1 MRTLLAL
8 ALLSATLIG
17 PRLALAETREVVLH
31 VRNMTCSSCPYIVK
45 ERLAGIDGVAAVEVS
60 FEEKTARVIFDD
72 AKVEIGDLTAATAE
86 IGYPSTAR

>member
-45 ERLAGIDGVAAVEVS
+45 ERLAEVS
-60 FEEKTARVIFDD
+60 
-72 AKVEIGDLTAATAE
+72 
-86 IGYPSTAR
+86 